1 MRARLGLPPPERRLG
16 LAAHDFAQGASAT
29 EAVLIASE
37 RREGAPAVA
46 SRWLWRLETLVR
58 GAGLPLP
65 TRTSLLEHARAL
77 DAPAEF
83 RPAGRPAPTPP
94 VAVRPRELPVTG
106 VERWIRDPYAV
117 YARYILR
124 LRPLDRPGEP
134 VEAMARGTAVHA
146 AFERFAR
153 EHPGPLADGA
163 EEVFAG
169 ILIECLAQAGVPTHR
184 LAREQALALNV
195 APWVVAFE
203 ARRRT
208 GAQLFVEQSGA
219 MSFDAPGGPFT
230 VTAKAD
236 RIELRGGLAD
246 VLDFKTGSA
255 PTAKQVTSGLSPQL
269 TLTAAIVQAG
279 GFAEIGPAE
288 PGELAYI
295 RVSGGRIPG
304 REEVRAYRG
313 ESADMAARALAGLK
327 RRIEAF
333 DNEATPYVAWA
344 APQFM
349 GSWGGDY
356 DHLGRLW
363 EWGVIGGDEE
373 DAA

>member
-1 MRARLGLPPPERRLG
+1 
-16 LAAHDFAQGASAT
+16 
-29 EAVLIASE
+29 
-37 RREGAPAVA
+37 
-46 SRWLWRLETLVR
+46 
-58 GAGLPLP
+58 
-65 TRTSLLEHARAL
+65 
-77 DAPAEF
+77 
-83 RPAGRPAPTPP
+83 
-94 VAVRPRELPVTG
+94 
-106 VERWIRDPYAV
+106 
-117 YARYILR
+117 
-124 LRPLDRPGEP
+124 
-134 VEAMARGTAVHA
+134 
-146 AFERFAR
+146 
-153 EHPGPLADGA
+153 
-163 EEVFAG
+163 
-169 ILIECLAQAGVPTHR
+169 VPTHR
-184 LAREQALALNV
+184 LAREQALARNV

-279 GFAEIGPAE
+279 GFTEIGPAE

-304 REEVRAYRG
+304 REEIRAYRG

-327 RRIEAF
+327 RRVEAF
-333 DNEATPYVAWA
+333 DDEATAYVAWA

-349 GSWGGDY
+349 GTWGGDY

-363 EWGVIGGDEE
+363 EWGVIGSDEE